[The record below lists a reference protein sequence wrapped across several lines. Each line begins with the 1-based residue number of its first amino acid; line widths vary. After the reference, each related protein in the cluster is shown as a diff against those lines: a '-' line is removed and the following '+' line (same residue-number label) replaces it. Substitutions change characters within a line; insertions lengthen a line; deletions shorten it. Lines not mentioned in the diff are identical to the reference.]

1 MNNDTENITN
11 IQYTF
16 AELDNEC
23 LSQMLHH
30 GISFQCPIEKDEEI
44 HRFTRDRKREK
55 DEWYIAFTACRF
67 EERHI

>member
-1 MNNDTENITN
+1 MSNDTANITNN

-30 GISFQCPIEKDEEI
+30 GIPFQGPIE
-44 HRFTRDRKREK
+44 
-55 DEWYIAFTACRF
+55 
-67 EERHI
+67 